1 MKTGRETEWVRV
13 TVVILIIMIAA
24 LFSGLAYS
32 NSRTYSL
39 TLVVAPVASGG
50 YAGNQFAFYVLVNG
64 KLSNSSDIV
73 LPSNTLIKIT
83 IFEHATDLSPPFVDS
98 AHDVLG
104 TQFNRMMLF
113 SNVIGPTSLNKVP
126 DLSSGRYVMQVSPND
141 LSDTFSISN
150 GVNIPVP
157 PSSVVIAY
165 ITFNSPGTY
174 SWGDMCNCGP
184 SMDVQGEMYGN
195 LTVV

>member
-1 MKTGRETEWVRV
+1 MKTGKKTKWLRV
-13 TVVILIIMIAA
+13 AVVILVIMVAA

-32 NSRTYSL
+32 NSRTYNL
-39 TLVVAPVASGG
+39 TLVVAPAASGG
-50 YAGNQFAFYVLVNG
+50 NTGNQFAFYVLING

-83 IFEHATDLSPPFVDS
+83 IFEHASDLSPPFIDS
-98 AHDVLG
+98 AQDVLG

-113 SNVIGPTSLNKVP
+113 SDVIGATSPNKVP
-126 DLSSGRYVMQVSPND
+126 DLSSGKYVMQVSPND

-174 SWGDMCNCGP
+174 YWGDMCNCGP
-184 SMDVQGEMYGN
+184 SMDVLGEMYGN